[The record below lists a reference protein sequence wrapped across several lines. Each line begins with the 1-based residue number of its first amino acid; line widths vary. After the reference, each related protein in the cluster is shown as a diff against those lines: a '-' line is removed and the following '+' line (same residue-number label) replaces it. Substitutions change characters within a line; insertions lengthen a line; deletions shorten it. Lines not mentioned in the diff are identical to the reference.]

1 MILYYAVKKEKIMT
15 RNMKSIC
22 LMVREDQYEKLHEL
36 DVNMSG
42 FIRDLI
48 DDRLSDHVITLNVT
62 EETKALYDRVISMSP
77 SGDNE
82 LEPHLR
88 SALKHV
94 LEHNIKEMQKLS
106 KKLATK

>member
-1 MILYYAVKKEKIMT
+1 MS

-22 LMVREDQYEKLHEL
+22 LMVRDDQYEKLHQM

-48 DDRLSDHVITLNVT
+48 DDRLSDHIITLNVT

-77 SGDNE
+77 TGDME

-88 SALKHV
+88 TALKNV
-94 LEHNIKEMQKLS
+94 LEQNIKEMQKLH
-106 KKLATK
+106 KKLGTK

>member
-1 MILYYAVKKEKIMT
+1 MS

-22 LMVREDQYEKLHEL
+22 LMVREDQYEKLHQM

-48 DDRLSDHVITLNVT
+48 DDKMSDHIITLTVS
-62 EETKALYDRVISMSP
+62 EETKQLYDRVISMSP
-77 SGDNE
+77 QGDAE

-88 SALKHV
+88 AALKSV
-94 LEHNIKEMQKLS
+94 LEQNIKEMQKLH